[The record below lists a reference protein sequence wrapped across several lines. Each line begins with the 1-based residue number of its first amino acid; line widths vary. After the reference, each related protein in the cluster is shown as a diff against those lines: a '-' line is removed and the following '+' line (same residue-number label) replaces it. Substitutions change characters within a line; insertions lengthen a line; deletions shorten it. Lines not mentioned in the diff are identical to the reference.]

1 MALADRWLLPDGV
14 KDILPPRARQ
24 IEALRRRLLDLYDS
38 WGYELVMPPLMEHLE
53 SLLTGVGRDLDMVT
67 FKLTDQVSGHLLGIR
82 ADITPQVARIDAHR
96 MRTEGASRLCYC
108 GSVLQTRPANMLASR
123 NPLQVGAELYGHAGI
138 DSDVEVIS
146 LMLETLLA
154 SGIEAP
160 LSLDLGH
167 VGIVRNLMAAA
178 GLTAAQESLYL
189 EKLQL
194 KALPEIEAL
203 LAELDLDAPTLA
215 LLTELPRLH
224 GGAEVLLRARELFG
238 DGQAAVLDAVTYLEE
253 IARQVSLRYPQV
265 RLYFDLGELRGY
277 NYHTGIVF
285 AAYAAGFGQ
294 AIAKGGRYDEIGRDF
309 GRARPATG
317 FSADLKCLEDLAIAG
332 LAARGSAI
340 LAPAGQAPSLL
351 ARISE
356 LRAQGERVMQQLPDV
371 TLANASSC
379 DRQLLQQGD
388 TWVVTAL

>member
-14 KDILPPRARQ
+14 KDILPPRAHQ

-53 SLLTGVGRDLDMVT
+53 SLLTGVGRDLDLDT
-67 FKLTDQVSGHLLGIR
+67 YKLTDQVSGHLLGIR

-96 MRTEGASRLCYC
+96 MRNKGASRFCYC
-108 GSVLQTRPANMLASR
+108 GSVLHTRPANMLASR
-123 NPLQVGAELYGHAGI
+123 NPLQVGAELYGHAGL

-167 VGIVRNLMAAA
+167 VGIFRNLMADA
-178 GLTAAQESLYL
+178 GLTAAEETEYL

-194 KALPEIEAL
+194 KALPEIEVFLNELEADARL
-203 LAELDLDAPTLA
+203 LDRLA
-215 LLTELPRLH
+215 ELPRLH
-224 GGAEVLLRARELFG
+224 GGADVLARARSLFA
-238 DGQAAVLDAVTYLEE
+238 DASPAVNEAIDYLEK
-253 IARQVSLRYPQV
+253 IAEQLAQRFPGVRQ
-265 RLYFDLGELRGY
+265 YFDLGELRGY

-285 AAYAAGFGQ
+285 AAYADGFGQ

-309 GRARPATG
+309 GLARPATG
-317 FSADLKCLEDLAIAG
+317 FSSDLKTLADLSAG
-332 LAARGSAI
+332 PLDSRGGAI
-340 LAPAGQAPSLL
+340 LAPAGQESVL
-351 ARISE
+351 IE
-356 LRAQGERVMQQLPDV
+356 QINKLRAQGERVIQQLPDV
-371 TLANASSC
+371 TLANLASC
-379 DRQLLQQGD
+379 DRRLLRQGED
-388 TWVVTAL
+388 WVLEAL

>member
-1 MALADRWLLPDGV
+1 MAD
-14 KDILPPRARQ
+14 
-24 IEALRRRLLDLYDS
+24 
-38 WGYELVMPPLMEHLE
+38 
-53 SLLTGVGRDLDMVT
+53 
-67 FKLTDQVSGHLLGIR
+67 
-82 ADITPQVARIDAHR
+82 
-96 MRTEGASRLCYC
+96 
-108 GSVLQTRPANMLASR
+108 
-123 NPLQVGAELYGHAGI
+123 
-138 DSDVEVIS
+138 
-146 LMLETLLA
+146 
-154 SGIEAP
+154 
-160 LSLDLGH
+160 
-167 VGIVRNLMAAA
+167 A

-194 KALPEIEAL
+194 KALPEIATL
-203 LAELDLDAPTLA
+203 LAGLDLDAPTLA

-238 DGQAAVLDAVTYLEE
+238 DGQAAVLDAVAYLEE

-317 FSADLKCLEDLAIAG
+317 FSADLKCLEDLAVAG
-332 LAARGSAI
+332 LEARGSAI
-340 LAPAGQAPSLL
+340 LAPAGQTPSLL

>member
-53 SLLTGVGRDLDMVT
+53 SLLTGVGRDLDLDT
-67 FKLTDQVSGHLLGIR
+67 FKVTDQVSGHLLGIR

-96 MRTEGASRLCYC
+96 MRNQGASRLCYC
-108 GSVLQTRPANMLASR
+108 GSVLHTKPANMLASR
-123 NPLQVGAELYGHAGI
+123 NPLQVGAELYGHAGL

-154 SGIEAP
+154 SGIEVP

-167 VGIVRNLMAAA
+167 VGIFRNLMADA
-178 GLTAAQESLYL
+178 GLSAAQETEYL

-194 KALPEIEAL
+194 KALPDIEVYLNELEADARL
-203 LAELDLDAPTLA
+203 LDRLA
-215 LLTELPRLH
+215 ELPRLN
-224 GGAEVLLRARELFG
+224 GGVDVLSRARTLFA
-238 DGQAAVLDAVTYLEE
+238 DASPAVVKAIDYLEGVAE
-253 IARQVSLRYPQV
+253 QLGQRYPQV
-265 RLYFDLGELRGY
+265 RQYFDLGELRGY

-317 FSADLKCLEDLAIAG
+317 FSSDLKSLADLSTSEFG
-332 LAARGSAI
+332 ARPGAI
-340 LAPAGQAPSLL
+340 LAPAGQEPALIEQ
-351 ARISE
+351 ISK
-356 LRAQGERVMQQLPDV
+356 LRAQGERVIQQLPDV
-371 TLANASSC
+371 TLANLASC
-379 DRQLLQQGD
+379 DRRLLRQGED
-388 TWVVTAL
+388 WVLEAL

>member
-53 SLLTGVGRDLDMVT
+53 SLLTGVGRDLELVT

-96 MRTEGASRLCYC
+96 MRSEGASRLCYC
-108 GSVLQTRPANMLASR
+108 GSVLHTRPANMLASR

-146 LMLETLLA
+146 LMIETLLA
-154 SGIEAP
+154 SGIEAS

-167 VGIVRNLMAAA
+167 VGIVRNLMASA
-178 GLTAAQESLYL
+178 GLSAAEESLYL

-194 KALPEIEAL
+194 KALPEIKAFL
-203 LAELDLDAPTLA
+203 GELDLDADMLA
-215 LLTELPRLH
+215 LLAELPRLH
-224 GGAEVLLRARELFG
+224 GGAEVLVRARELFA
-238 DGQAAVLDAVTYLEE
+238 DAPAAVLDAVAYLED
-253 IARQVSLRYPQV
+253 IARQVGLRYPRV

-317 FSADLKCLEDLAIAG
+317 FSADLKCLEDLAVAEFE
-332 LAARGSAI
+332 ARGSVI
-340 LAPAGQAPSLL
+340 LAPAGQDPALL

-356 LRAQGERVMQQLPDV
+356 LRVQGERVMQQLPDV
-371 TLANASSC
+371 PLANVSSC

-388 TWVVTAL
+388 IWVVTAL